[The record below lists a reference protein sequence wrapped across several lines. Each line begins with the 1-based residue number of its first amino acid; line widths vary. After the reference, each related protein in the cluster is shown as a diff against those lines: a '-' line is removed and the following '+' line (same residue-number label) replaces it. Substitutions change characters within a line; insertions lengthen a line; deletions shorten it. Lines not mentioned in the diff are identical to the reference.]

1 MSQIKHHSMIINSI
15 TINNFQSY
23 YKDITIEFGKGL
35 NLIIGNG
42 GKGKSK
48 LFNAFYWVLFGDIY
62 ITSEGWCSTK
72 LLPRSASG
80 SLNRYEFINKKILSE
95 AKVGEVVSCSVLLEL
110 TDDNKNQFQIERSVS
125 AKRKDS
131 DNWDEVA
138 AWAVSE
144 ESVKVTF
151 ETRTGTK
158 TVVDDIAEGKIAEL
172 FPEGIRGYIWFQG
185 ESLDTLIDFRKKE
198 NLKDAVN
205 HISYYPYY
213 EKLSEIISLAKRKI
227 EKAESTHLKEAN
239 RQNQEAKALISRRD
253 YLRSCID
260 NEEANKKRIEGIIDQ
275 IKIALADD
283 EGKISGLAGFTGL
296 VKEYDDCEKA
306 IADINNELTN
316 LDNRQRALLPS
327 LWILRGTNSMIRK
340 CKSIIKSH
348 VEEEYTAPEKK
359 YLDNPSRAK
368 LEEILKNKV
377 CYVCGSPV
385 DEEHH
390 EAVEYITN
398 RLRLQE
404 EYLRE
409 MEEYTSNLEQSKQFN
424 MFVGKI
430 QDYPDSLLVSL
441 GQIDKQYGDLED
453 RIEVLLSKR
462 KKLQGKKRELDDKM
476 EDVKR
481 RYNIDPRREAAQT
494 SVLNSNI
501 RASRTNLE
509 KQQGLLRACVASI
522 AENKSKLEVAEKEY
536 AKVASASNVTSVPE
550 TGWKHISTF
559 LEAICASVQEKARI
573 ELLHKI
579 EERSNEFYEKFTE
592 HDRGYKGMVEIDDD
606 YSIKFDAGLNTSH
619 EDRKKMSIINALLSL
634 NQEAIGTYYPF
645 ISDAPTSSFDP
656 DTTHKYLMGI
666 KDIFGQSI
674 IMTKDVV
681 IDSDN
686 YKELFNEK
694 KVSRIFLLTSNT
706 FGKTEGEP
714 QINEVATH
722 VERLK

>member
-1 MSQIKHHSMIINSI
+1 MTINSI

-23 YKDITIEFGKGL
+23 FDEETIEFGKGL

-42 GKGKSK
+42 GTGKSK

-62 ITSEGWCSTK
+62 ITSEGWCSTAG
-72 LLPRSASG
+72 LPG
-80 SLNRYEFINKKILSE
+80 SSHNSLHRYEFINKKALSE
-95 AKVGEVVSCSVLLEL
+95 AKIGDVVPSSVILEL
-110 TDDNKNQFQIERSVS
+110 IDDKKNLFRIERSVS
-125 AKRKDS
+125 AKRQDS
-131 DNWDEVA
+131 NDWDEVA
-138 AWAVSE
+138 AWSVSN
-144 ESVKVTF
+144 ESIKVTF

-158 TVVDDIAEGKIAEL
+158 TVIDDIAEGKIAEL

-213 EKLSEIISLAKRKI
+213 EKLSEIITLAKRKI
-227 EKAESTHLKEAN
+227 EKAESKHLTEAN
-239 RQNQEAKALISRRD
+239 RQNVEATSLIRTME
-253 YLRSCID
+253 YLRGRIET
-260 NEEANKKRIEGIIDQ
+260 EEANKKKIEGVIEQ
-275 IKIALADD
+275 IQIALAED

-296 VKEYDDCEKA
+296 VKEYEDCEKA
-306 IADINNELTN
+306 IADINNQLTN
-316 LDNRQRALLPS
+316 LDNRQRELLPS
-327 LWILRGTNSMIRK
+327 LWILRGVDPMIEK
-340 CKSIIKSH
+340 CKEIIKSH
-348 VEEEYTAPEKK
+348 VEEEYTAPEMK

-368 LEEILKNKV
+368 LEEILENKV
-377 CYVCGSPV
+377 CYVCGSHV
-385 DEEHH
+385 DQEHH
-390 EAVEYITN
+390 EAVEYIKN
-398 RLRLQE
+398 RLRLQD

-409 MEEYTSNLEQSKQFN
+409 MEEYKSNIEQSKQFN

-441 GQIDKQYGDLED
+441 KQIDKQYGDLED
-453 RIEVLLSKR
+453 KIEALLAKR
-462 KKLQGKKRELDDKM
+462 KRIQEKRRGLDEKM
-476 EDVKR
+476 EEVKR
-481 RYNIDPRREAAQT
+481 RYNVDPRREAAQAP
-494 SVLNSNI
+494 VLNNNI
-501 RASRTNLE
+501 KASRTNLD
-509 KQQGLLRACVASI
+509 KQQSLLRASVASI
-522 AENKSKLEVAEKEY
+522 AKYKSELESAGKDY
-536 AKVASASNVTSVPE
+536 SKVATASQVSSVPE
-550 TGWKHISTF
+550 TEWKNISTF
-559 LEAICASVQEKARI
+559 LEAICSSVQEKARV
-573 ELLHKI
+573 ELLRKI
-579 EERSNEFYEKFTE
+579 EERSNQFYEKFTE
-592 HDRGYKGMVEIDDD
+592 HDRGYKGMVEIDND

-686 YKELFNEK
+686 YKELFNDK
-694 KVSRIFLLTSNT
+694 KISRIFLLTSNT
-706 FGKTEGEP
+706 FGKTDGEP
-714 QINEVATH
+714 QINEVATK

>member
-1 MSQIKHHSMIINSI
+1 MTINSI

-23 YKDITIEFGKGL
+23 YKEETLEFGKGL

-62 ITSEGWCSTK
+62 ITSEGWCSTAG
-72 LLPRSASG
+72 LPG
-80 SLNRYEFINKKILSE
+80 SSRNSLHRYEFINKKALSE
-95 AKVGEVVSCSVLLEL
+95 ARIGDVVPCSVILEL
-110 TDDNKNQFQIERSVS
+110 TDDKKNLFQIERSVS
-125 AKRKDS
+125 AKRQDS
-131 DNWDEVA
+131 NNWDEVS
-138 AWAVSE
+138 AWSVSDE
-144 ESVKVTF
+144 NIKVSF

-158 TVVDDIAEGKIAEL
+158 TVIDDIAEGKIAEL

-213 EKLSEIISLAKRKI
+213 EKLSEIITLAKRKI
-227 EKAESTHLKEAN
+227 EKAESKHLTEAN
-239 RQNQEAKALISRRD
+239 RQNIEATSLIKKMEF
-253 YLRSCID
+253 LRGRIETED
-260 NEEANKKRIEGIIDQ
+260 ANKKKIESVIEQ
-275 IKIALADD
+275 IQIALAED

-296 VKEYDDCEKA
+296 VKEYEECEKT
-306 IADINNELTN
+306 IADINNQLTN
-316 LDNRQRALLPS
+316 YDNRQRELLPS
-327 LWILRGTNSMIRK
+327 LWILRGIDPMIEK
-340 CKSIIKSH
+340 CKEIIKCH
-348 VEEEYTAPEKK
+348 VEEEYTAPEMK

-368 LEEILKNKV
+368 LEEILENKI
-377 CYVCGSPV
+377 CYVCGSRV

-390 EAVEYITN
+390 EAIEYIKN
-398 RLRLQE
+398 RLRLQD
-404 EYLRE
+404 EYFHE
-409 MEEYTSNLEQSKQFN
+409 MEEYRSNIEQSKQFN

-441 GQIDKQYGDLED
+441 GHIDKQYVDLED
-453 RIEVLLSKR
+453 KIESLLAKR
-462 KKLQGKKRELDDKM
+462 KRIQEKKRGLDEKM
-476 EDVKR
+476 EEVKR
-481 RYNIDPRREAAQT
+481 RYNVDPRREAAQAP
-494 SVLNSNI
+494 VLNSNI
-501 RASRTNLE
+501 KASRTNLD
-509 KQQGLLRACVASI
+509 KQQSLLRACVASI
-522 AENKSKLEVAEKEY
+522 AKYKSELDSAEKDY
-536 AKVASASNVTSVPE
+536 SKVATASKVSRVPE
-550 TGWKHISTF
+550 TEWKNISIF
-559 LEAICASVQEKARI
+559 LEAICSSVQEKARV
-573 ELLHKI
+573 ELLRKI
-579 EERSNEFYEKFTE
+579 EERSNQFYEKFTE

-681 IDSDN
+681 IESDN
-686 YKELFNEK
+686 YTELFNDK
-694 KVSRIFLLTSNT
+694 KISRIYLLTSNT
-706 FGKTEGEP
+706 FGKTDGEP
-714 QINEVATH
+714 QINEVATKI
-722 VERLK
+722 ERLK

>member
-1 MSQIKHHSMIINSI
+1 MIINSI

-23 YKDITIEFGKGL
+23 YEDKTIEFGKGL

-72 LLPRSASG
+72 LLPKSASG
-80 SLNRYEFINKKILSE
+80 SLNRHEFINKKALSE
-95 AKVGEVVSCSVLLEL
+95 AKVGDVVPCSVILEL
-110 TDDNKNQFQIERSVS
+110 TDDDNNQFQIERNVS
-125 AKRKDS
+125 AKRKES

-138 AWAVSE
+138 AWSVTDE
-144 ESVKVTF
+144 IVKVTF

-158 TVVDDIAEGKIAEL
+158 TVMDDIAEGKIAEL

-213 EKLSEIISLAKRKI
+213 EKLSEIITLAKRKI
-227 EKAESTHLKEAN
+227 EKDESKHLKEAN

-253 YLRSCID
+253 YLRGRIET
-260 NEEANKKRIEGIIDQ
+260 EEDNKKRIENTIDQ

-296 VKEYDDCEKA
+296 VKEYDDCDKQ
-306 IADINNELTN
+306 IADINNQLTV
-316 LDNRQRALLPS
+316 LDDRQRALLPT
-327 LWILRGTNSMIRK
+327 LWILRGTNDMIRK

-368 LEEILKNKV
+368 LEEILRNKV
-377 CYVCGSPV
+377 CYVCGSHV

-390 EAVEYITN
+390 EAVEYIQN
-398 RLRLQE
+398 RLRLQD

-453 RIEVLLSKR
+453 KIEDLISKR
-462 KKLQGKKRELDDKM
+462 KKLQSKKRELDEKM

-494 SVLNSNI
+494 PVLNNSI
-501 RASRTNLE
+501 RASRANLE
-509 KQQGLLRACVASI
+509 RQEGLLRTCIASI
-522 AENKSKLEVAEKEY
+522 AKNKSELENVEKEY
-536 AKVASASNVTSVPE
+536 AKVASASNVSSVPE
-550 TGWKHISTF
+550 TEWKYISTF
-559 LEAICASVQEKARI
+559 LEAICSSVQEKARI

-694 KVSRIFLLTSNT
+694 KISRIYHLTSDIYGNP
-706 FGKTEGEP
+706 EGEP
-714 QINEVATH
+714 KINEVATH

>member
-1 MSQIKHHSMIINSI
+1 MTINSI

-23 YKDITIEFGKGL
+23 YKEETLEFGKGL

-62 ITSEGWCSTK
+62 ITSEGWCSTAG
-72 LLPRSASG
+72 LPG
-80 SLNRYEFINKKILSE
+80 SSHNSLHRYEFINKKALSE
-95 AKVGEVVSCSVLLEL
+95 ARIGDVVPCSVILEL
-110 TDDNKNQFQIERSVS
+110 TDDKKNLFQIERSVS
-125 AKRKDS
+125 AKRQDS
-131 DNWDEVA
+131 NNWDEVS
-138 AWAVSE
+138 AWSVSDE
-144 ESVKVTF
+144 NIKVTF

-158 TVVDDIAEGKIAEL
+158 TVIDDIAEGKIAEL

-213 EKLSEIISLAKRKI
+213 EKLSEIITLAKRKI
-227 EKAESTHLKEAN
+227 EKAESKHLTEAN
-239 RQNQEAKALISRRD
+239 RQNIEATSLIKKMEF
-253 YLRSCID
+253 LRGRIETED
-260 NEEANKKRIEGIIDQ
+260 ANKKKIESVIEQ
-275 IKIALADD
+275 IQIALAED

-296 VKEYDDCEKA
+296 VKEYEECEKT
-306 IADINNELTN
+306 IADINNQLTN
-316 LDNRQRALLPS
+316 YDNRQRELLPS
-327 LWILRGTNSMIRK
+327 LWILRGIDPMIEK
-340 CKSIIKSH
+340 CKEIIKCH
-348 VEEEYTAPEKK
+348 VEEEYTAPEMK

-368 LEEILKNKV
+368 LEEILENKI
-377 CYVCGSPV
+377 CYVCGSRV

-390 EAVEYITN
+390 EAIEYIKN
-398 RLRLQE
+398 RLRLQD
-404 EYLRE
+404 EYFRE
-409 MEEYTSNLEQSKQFN
+409 MEEYRSNIEQSKQFN

-441 GQIDKQYGDLED
+441 GHIDKQYVDLED
-453 RIEVLLSKR
+453 KIESLLAKR
-462 KKLQGKKRELDDKM
+462 KRIQEKKRGLDEKM
-476 EDVKR
+476 EEVKR
-481 RYNIDPRREAAQT
+481 RYNVDPRREAAQAP
-494 SVLNSNI
+494 VLNSNI
-501 RASRTNLE
+501 KASRTNLD
-509 KQQGLLRACVASI
+509 KQQSLLRACVASI
-522 AENKSKLEVAEKEY
+522 AKYKSELDSAENDYS
-536 AKVASASNVTSVPE
+536 KVATASKVSRVPE
-550 TGWKHISTF
+550 TEWKNISIF
-559 LEAICASVQEKARI
+559 LEAICSSVQEKARV
-573 ELLHKI
+573 ELLRKI
-579 EERSNEFYEKFTE
+579 EERSNQFYEKFTE

-681 IDSDN
+681 IESDN
-686 YKELFNEK
+686 YTELFNDK
-694 KVSRIFLLTSNT
+694 KISRIYLLTSNT
-706 FGKTEGEP
+706 FGKTDGEP
-714 QINEVATH
+714 QINEVATKI
-722 VERLK
+722 ERLK

>member
-1 MSQIKHHSMIINSI
+1 MIINSI

-23 YKDITIEFGKGL
+23 YSEESIEFGKGL

-62 ITSEGWCSTK
+62 ITSEGWCSTAG
-72 LLPRSASG
+72 LPG
-80 SLNRYEFINKKILSE
+80 SSHNSLHRYEFINKKALSE
-95 AKVGEVVSCSVLLEL
+95 VKVGEIVPCSVILEL
-110 TDDNKNQFQIERSVS
+110 TDDKNNQFQIERSVS
-125 AKRKDS
+125 AKRQDS
-131 DNWDEVA
+131 NNWDEVA
-138 AWAVSE
+138 AW
-144 ESVKVTF
+144 SVLDENIKVTY

-158 TVVDDIAEGKIAEL
+158 TIIDELAEGKIAEL

-213 EKLSEIISLAKRKI
+213 EKLSEIITLAKRKI
-227 EKAESTHLKEAN
+227 EKAESKHLTEAN
-239 RQNQEAKALISRRD
+239 RQNVEATSLLRTMD
-253 YLRSCID
+253 FLRSSIEK
-260 NEEANKKRIEGIIDQ
+260 EEANKKKTESIIEQ
-275 IKIALADD
+275 IQIALAED
-283 EGKISGLAGFTGL
+283 EGKISGLAGFTAL
-296 VKEYDDCEKA
+296 VKDYEECEKS
-306 IADINNELTN
+306 ISDINNQLTN
-316 LDNRQRALLPS
+316 FDNRQRELLPT
-327 LWILRGTNSMIRK
+327 LWILRGIDSMVGK
-340 CKSIIKSH
+340 CKEIIKNH

-359 YLDNPSRAK
+359 YLDNPSRSK

-377 CYVCGSPV
+377 CYVCGSRV

-398 RLRLQE
+398 RLKLQE
-404 EYLRE
+404 AYLRE

-424 MFVGKI
+424 MFIGKI

-453 RIEVLLSKR
+453 KIECLLAKR
-462 KKLQGKKRELDDKM
+462 KRMQERKRVIDEKM

-481 RYNIDPRREAAQT
+481 RYNVDPRREAAQAP
-494 SVLNSNI
+494 VLNNNI
-501 RASRTNLE
+501 RASRSNLD
-509 KQQGLLRACVASI
+509 KQQVRLRAYVESI
-522 AENKSKLEVAEKEY
+522 AKYRSELERAEKEY
-536 AKVASASNVTSVPE
+536 SKVATSSQVSRVPE
-550 TGWKHISTF
+550 TEWKNISTF
-559 LEAICASVQEKARI
+559 LKDICSSVQEKARE
-573 ELLHKI
+573 ELLRKI
-579 EERSNEFYEKFTE
+579 EDRSNLFYEKFTE
-592 HDRGYKGMVEIDDD
+592 HDRGYKGRVEIDDD

-666 KDIFGQSI
+666 KDIFAQSI

-681 IDSDN
+681 IDSEN
-686 YKELFNEK
+686 YKELFNDK
-694 KVSRIFLLTSNT
+694 NISRIFLLTSNT
-706 FGKTEGEP
+706 FGKMDGEP
-714 QINEVATH
+714 QINEVATK

>member
-1 MSQIKHHSMIINSI
+1 MTINSI

-23 YKDITIEFGKGL
+23 YKEETLEFGKGL

-62 ITSEGWCSTK
+62 ITSEGWCSTAG
-72 LLPRSASG
+72 LPG
-80 SLNRYEFINKKILSE
+80 SSHNSLHRYEFINKKALSE
-95 AKVGEVVSCSVLLEL
+95 ARIGDVVPCSVILEL
-110 TDDNKNQFQIERSVS
+110 TDDKKNLFQIERSVS
-125 AKRKDS
+125 AKRQDS
-131 DNWDEVA
+131 NNWDEVS
-138 AWAVSE
+138 AWSVSDE
-144 ESVKVTF
+144 NIKVTI

-158 TVVDDIAEGKIAEL
+158 TVIDDIAEGKIAEL

-213 EKLSEIISLAKRKI
+213 EKLSEIITLAKRKI
-227 EKAESTHLKEAN
+227 EKAESKHLTEAN
-239 RQNQEAKALISRRD
+239 RQNIEATSLIKKMEF
-253 YLRSCID
+253 LRGRIETED
-260 NEEANKKRIEGIIDQ
+260 ANKKKIESVIEQ
-275 IKIALADD
+275 IQIALAED

-296 VKEYDDCEKA
+296 VKEYEECEKT
-306 IADINNELTN
+306 IADINNQLTN
-316 LDNRQRALLPS
+316 YDNRQRELLPS
-327 LWILRGTNSMIRK
+327 LWILRGIDPMIEK
-340 CKSIIKSH
+340 CKEIIKCH
-348 VEEEYTAPEKK
+348 VEEEYTAPEMK

-368 LEEILKNKV
+368 LEEILENKI
-377 CYVCGSPV
+377 CYVCGSRV

-390 EAVEYITN
+390 EAIEYIKN
-398 RLRLQE
+398 RLRLQD
-404 EYLRE
+404 EYFRE
-409 MEEYTSNLEQSKQFN
+409 MEEYRSNIEQSKQFN

-441 GQIDKQYGDLED
+441 GHIDKQYVDLED
-453 RIEVLLSKR
+453 KIESLLAKR
-462 KKLQGKKRELDDKM
+462 KRIQEKKRGLDEKM
-476 EDVKR
+476 EEVKR
-481 RYNIDPRREAAQT
+481 RYNVDPRREAAQAP
-494 SVLNSNI
+494 VLNSNI
-501 RASRTNLE
+501 KASRTNLD
-509 KQQGLLRACVASI
+509 KQQSLLRACVASI
-522 AENKSKLEVAEKEY
+522 AKYKSELDSAEKDY
-536 AKVASASNVTSVPE
+536 SKVATASKVSRVPE
-550 TGWKHISTF
+550 TEWKNISIF
-559 LEAICASVQEKARI
+559 LEAICSSVQEKARV
-573 ELLHKI
+573 ELLRKI
-579 EERSNEFYEKFTE
+579 EDRSNQFYEKFTE

-681 IDSDN
+681 IESDN
-686 YKELFNEK
+686 YTELFNDK
-694 KVSRIFLLTSNT
+694 KISRIYLLTSNT
-706 FGKTEGEP
+706 FGKTDGEP
-714 QINEVATH
+714 QINEVATKI
-722 VERLK
+722 ERLK

>member
-1 MSQIKHHSMIINSI
+1 MTINSI

-23 YKDITIEFGKGL
+23 FDEETIEFGKGL

-62 ITSEGWCSTK
+62 ITSEGWCSTAG
-72 LLPRSASG
+72 LPG
-80 SLNRYEFINKKILSE
+80 SSHNSLHRYEFINKKALSE
-95 AKVGEVVSCSVLLEL
+95 AKIGDVVPCGVILEL
-110 TDDNKNQFQIERSVS
+110 TDDKKNLFRIERSVS
-125 AKRKDS
+125 AKRQDS
-131 DNWDEVA
+131 NDWDEVA
-138 AWAVSE
+138 AWSVSDE
-144 ESVKVTF
+144 NIKVTF

-158 TVVDDIAEGKIAEL
+158 TVIDDIAEGKIAEL

-185 ESLDTLIDFRKKE
+185 ESLDTLINFRKKE

-213 EKLSEIISLAKRKI
+213 EKLSEIITLAKRKI
-227 EKAESTHLKEAN
+227 EKAESKHLTEAN
-239 RQNQEAKALISRRD
+239 RQNVEATSLIRTME
-253 YLRSCID
+253 YLRGRIET
-260 NEEANKKRIEGIIDQ
+260 EEATKKKIESVIEQ
-275 IKIALADD
+275 IQIALAED

-296 VKEYDDCEKA
+296 VKEYEECEKA
-306 IADINNELTN
+306 IADINNQLTN
-316 LDNRQRALLPS
+316 LDNRQRELLPS
-327 LWILRGTNSMIRK
+327 LWILRGVDPMIEK
-340 CKSIIKSH
+340 CKEIIKSH
-348 VEEEYTAPEKK
+348 VEEEYTAPEMK

-368 LEEILKNKV
+368 LEEILENKV
-377 CYVCGSPV
+377 CYVCGSRV
-385 DEEHH
+385 DSEHH
-390 EAVEYITN
+390 EAVEYIKN
-398 RLRLQE
+398 RLRLQD

-409 MEEYTSNLEQSKQFN
+409 MEEYKSNIEQSKQFN

-441 GQIDKQYGDLED
+441 KQIDKQYGDLED
-453 RIEVLLSKR
+453 KIEALLAKR
-462 KKLQGKKRELDDKM
+462 KRIQEKRRGLDEKM
-476 EDVKR
+476 EEVKR
-481 RYNIDPRREAAQT
+481 RYNVDPRREAAQAP
-494 SVLNSNI
+494 VLNNNI
-501 RASRTNLE
+501 KASRTNLD
-509 KQQGLLRACVASI
+509 KQQSLLRASVASI
-522 AENKSKLEVAEKEY
+522 AKYKSELESAGKDY
-536 AKVASASNVTSVPE
+536 SKVATASQVSRVPE
-550 TGWKHISTF
+550 TEWKNISTF
-559 LEAICASVQEKARI
+559 LEAICSSVQEKARV
-573 ELLHKI
+573 ELLRKI
-579 EERSNEFYEKFTE
+579 EERSNQFYEKFTE

-686 YKELFNEK
+686 YKELFNDK
-694 KVSRIFLLTSNT
+694 KISRIFLLTSNT
-706 FGKTEGEP
+706 FGKTDGEP
-714 QINEVATH
+714 QINEVATK

>member
-1 MSQIKHHSMIINSI
+1 MIINSI

-72 LLPRSASG
+72 QLPRSASG
-80 SLNRYEFINKKILSE
+80 TLNRYEFINKKTLSE
-95 AKVGEVVSCSVLLEL
+95 AEVGDIVSCSVLLEL
-110 TDDNKNQFQIERSVS
+110 TDDNTNLFQIERSVS

-131 DNWDEVA
+131 ANWDEVI
-138 AWAVSE
+138 AWSVSD
-144 ESVKVTF
+144 ESIKVTY

-158 TVVDDIAEGKIAEL
+158 VAIDDNAEGKIAEL
-172 FPEGIRGYIWFQG
+172 FPKGIRGYIWFQG

-213 EKLSEIISLAKRKI
+213 EKLSEIISLAKNKI
-227 EKAESTHLKEAN
+227 EKAESKHLKEAN
-239 RQNQEAKALISRRD
+239 RQNLEAKALISKME
-253 YLRSCID
+253 YLRGRIE
-260 NEEANKKRIEGIIDQ
+260 NEEKSKKKIEGIIEQ
-275 IKIALADD
+275 IQIALAED
-283 EGKISGLAGFTGL
+283 EGKIQGLAGYTGL
-296 VKEYDDCEKA
+296 VKDYDDCEKA
-306 IADINNELTN
+306 ISDMNNQLTN
-316 LDNRQRALLPS
+316 LDNRQRNLLPS
-327 LWILRGTNSMIRK
+327 LWILRGTDEMIIK
-340 CKSIIKSH
+340 CNNIIKSH

-368 LEEILKNKV
+368 LEEILRNKV

-409 MEEYTSNLEQSKQFN
+409 MEEYTSNLEQSKHFN

-441 GQIDKQYGDLED
+441 KQIDKQYGDLED
-453 RIEVLLSKR
+453 QIEELINRRNKLKEEKR
-462 KKLQGKKRELDDKM
+462 RLDEKI

-481 RYNIDPRREAAQT
+481 RHNIDPRREAA
-494 SVLNSNI
+494 SAPVLNNSI
-501 RASRTNLE
+501 RISRTNLE
-509 KQQGLLRACVASI
+509 KQQALLRASEASI
-522 AENKSKLEVAEKEY
+522 VKSKSELEKAEEEY
-536 AKVASASNVTSVPE
+536 SKVALASNVTSVPE
-550 TGWKHISTF
+550 TEWKYISTF

>member
-1 MSQIKHHSMIINSI
+1 MTINSI

-23 YKDITIEFGKGL
+23 YKEETLEFGKGL

-62 ITSEGWCSTK
+62 ITSEGWCSTAG
-72 LLPRSASG
+72 LPG
-80 SLNRYEFINKKILSE
+80 SSRNSLHRYEFINKKALSE
-95 AKVGEVVSCSVLLEL
+95 ARIGDVVPCSVILEL
-110 TDDNKNQFQIERSVS
+110 TDDKKNLFQIERSVS
-125 AKRKDS
+125 AKRQDS
-131 DNWDEVA
+131 NNWDEVS
-138 AWAVSE
+138 AWSVSDE
-144 ESVKVTF
+144 NIKVTF

-158 TVVDDIAEGKIAEL
+158 TVIDDIAEGKIAEL

-213 EKLSEIISLAKRKI
+213 EKLSEIITLAKRKI
-227 EKAESTHLKEAN
+227 EKAESKHLTEAN
-239 RQNQEAKALISRRD
+239 RQNIEATSLIKKMEF
-253 YLRSCID
+253 LRGRIETED
-260 NEEANKKRIEGIIDQ
+260 ANKKKIESVIEQ
-275 IKIALADD
+275 IQIALAED

-296 VKEYDDCEKA
+296 VKEYEECEKT
-306 IADINNELTN
+306 IADINNQLTN
-316 LDNRQRALLPS
+316 YDNRQRELLPS
-327 LWILRGTNSMIRK
+327 LWILRGIDPMIEK
-340 CKSIIKSH
+340 CKEIIKCH
-348 VEEEYTAPEKK
+348 VEEEYTAPEMK

-368 LEEILKNKV
+368 LEEILENKI
-377 CYVCGSPV
+377 CYVCGSRV

-390 EAVEYITN
+390 EAIEYIKN
-398 RLRLQE
+398 RLRLQD
-404 EYLRE
+404 EYFRE
-409 MEEYTSNLEQSKQFN
+409 MEEYRSNIEQSKQFN

-441 GQIDKQYGDLED
+441 GHIDKQYVDLED
-453 RIEVLLSKR
+453 KIESLLAKR
-462 KKLQGKKRELDDKM
+462 KRIQEKKRGLDEKM
-476 EDVKR
+476 EEVKR
-481 RYNIDPRREAAQT
+481 RYNVDPRREAAQAP
-494 SVLNSNI
+494 VLNSNI
-501 RASRTNLE
+501 KASRTNLD
-509 KQQGLLRACVASI
+509 KQQSLLRACVASI
-522 AENKSKLEVAEKEY
+522 AKYKSELDSAEKDY
-536 AKVASASNVTSVPE
+536 SKVATASKVSRVPE
-550 TGWKHISTF
+550 TEWKNISIF
-559 LEAICASVQEKARI
+559 LEAICSSVQEKARV
-573 ELLHKI
+573 ELLRKI
-579 EERSNEFYEKFTE
+579 EERSNQFYEKFTE

-681 IDSDN
+681 IESDN
-686 YKELFNEK
+686 YTELFNDK
-694 KVSRIFLLTSNT
+694 KISRIYLLTSNT
-706 FGKTEGEP
+706 FGKTDGEP
-714 QINEVATH
+714 QINEVATKI
-722 VERLK
+722 ERLK

>member
-1 MSQIKHHSMIINSI
+1 MTINSI

-23 YKDITIEFGKGL
+23 YDVTSIEFGKGL
-35 NLIIGNG
+35 NLIVGNG

-72 LLPRSASG
+72 ELPRSAHG
-80 SLNRYEFINKKILSE
+80 SLHRYEFINKKALSE
-95 AKVGEVVSCSVLLEL
+95 AKVGEVVPCSVILEL
-110 TDDNKNQFQIERSVS
+110 TDDKKNQFQIERSVT
-125 AKRKDS
+125 AKRQDS
-131 DNWDEVA
+131 DNWDEVP
-138 AWAVSE
+138 AWSVSE

-158 TVVDDIAEGKIAEL
+158 TAIDDIAEGKIAEL

-227 EKAESTHLKEAN
+227 EKAESKHLTEAN
-239 RQNQEAKALISRRD
+239 RQNVEATSLIRTMD
-253 YLRSCID
+253 YLRGMIES
-260 NEEANKKRIEGIIDQ
+260 EEVNRKKIEGIIDT
-275 IKIALADD
+275 IKIALAED
-283 EGKISGLAGFTGL
+283 EGKMSGLAGYTGL
-296 VKEYDDCEKA
+296 VKDYEECEKK
-306 IADINNELTN
+306 IADINNQLTN
-316 LDNRQRALLPS
+316 LDKKQRELLPS
-327 LWILRGTNSMIRK
+327 LWILRGTDPMIEK
-340 CKSIIKSH
+340 CKNIIKSH

-368 LEEILKNKV
+368 LEEILRNKV
-377 CYVCGSPV
+377 CYVCGSHV

-390 EAVEYITN
+390 EAVEYIQT

-453 RIEVLLSKR
+453 RIEALLSKR
-462 KKLQGKKRELDDKM
+462 KRIQEKKRGLDEKM
-476 EDVKR
+476 EEVKR
-481 RYNIDPRREAAQT
+481 RYNVDPRREAEQAP
-494 SVLNSNI
+494 VLNSNI
-501 RASRTNLE
+501 RASRSNLE
-509 KQQGLLRACVASI
+509 KQQNLLRSSESSI
-522 AENKSKLEVAEKEY
+522 AKYKAELENAQRDYS
-536 AKVASASNVTSVPE
+536 KVATASEVSRVPE
-550 TGWKHISTF
+550 TEWKNISTF
-559 LEAICASVQEKARI
+559 LEAICSSVQEKARV

-579 EERSNEFYEKFTE
+579 EERSNKFYEKFTE

-686 YKELFNEK
+686 YKELYNDK
-694 KVSRIFLLTSNT
+694 NISRIFLLTSNI

-714 QINEVATH
+714 QINEVATK

>member
-1 MSQIKHHSMIINSI
+1 MLINSI

-23 YKDITIEFGKGL
+23 YNKTTIEFGKGL
-35 NLIIGNG
+35 NLIVGNG

-62 ITSEGWCSTK
+62 VTSEGWCSTK
-72 LLPRSASG
+72 GLPKSAHG
-80 SLNRYEFINKKILSE
+80 SLHRYEFINKKALSE
-95 AKVGEVVSCSVLLEL
+95 AKFGDNVSCSVVLEL
-110 TDDNKNQFQIERSVS
+110 TDDNKNQFQIERNVS
-125 AKRKDS
+125 AKRQDS
-131 DNWDEVA
+131 DNWDEVS
-138 AWAVSE
+138 AWIVSE
-144 ESVKVTF
+144 ESVKVLF

-158 TVVDDIAEGKIAEL
+158 TAIDDIAEGKIAEL

-227 EKAESTHLKEAN
+227 ERAESQHLKEAN
-239 RQNQEAKALISRRD
+239 RMNVEATNLIKKME
-253 YLRSCID
+253 YLRGQIES
-260 NEEANKKRIEGIIDQ
+260 EETKKKKTEGIIEQ
-275 IKIALADD
+275 IQIALAED
-283 EGKISGLAGFTGL
+283 EGKISGLAGFSGL
-296 VKEYDDCEKA
+296 VQEYEECEKS
-306 IADINNELTN
+306 IADINNQLTN
-316 LDNRQRALLPS
+316 YDNRQRDLLPS
-327 LWILRGTNSMIRK
+327 LWILRGIDPMIEK
-340 CKSIIKSH
+340 CKSIINAH

-377 CYVCGSPV
+377 CYVCGSHV
-385 DEEHH
+385 DDEHK
-390 EAVEYITN
+390 EAVAYITN
-398 RLRLQE
+398 RLRLQD

-409 MEEYTSNLEQSKQFN
+409 MEEYKINLEQSKQFN

-430 QDYPDSLLVSL
+430 QDYPDTLLVSL

-453 RIEVLLSKR
+453 RIEALLSKR
-462 KKLQGKKRELDDKM
+462 KRIQEKKHTLDERM

-481 RYNIDPRREAAQT
+481 RYNVDPRREAAQAPT
-494 SVLNSNI
+494 LNSNI

-509 KQQGLLRACVASI
+509 KQQNLLRASDATI
-522 AENKSKLEVAEKEY
+522 AKYKSELENAEKEY
-536 AKVASASNVTSVPE
+536 SKVASASEVSRVPE
-550 TGWKHISTF
+550 TEWKNISTF
-559 LEAICASVQEKARI
+559 LEAICSSVQEKARL
-573 ELLHKI
+573 ELLQKI
-579 EERSNEFYEKFTE
+579 EERSNQFYERFTE
-592 HDRGYKGMVEIDDD
+592 HDRGYKGKVEIDDD

-666 KDIFGQSI
+666 KDIFSQSI

-681 IDSDN
+681 IGSASYN
-686 YKELFNEK
+686 ELYNDM

-706 FGKTEGEP
+706 FGKIDGEP
-714 QINEVATH
+714 QINEVSTK
-722 VERLK
+722 VERIK

>member
-1 MSQIKHHSMIINSI
+1 MVINDI
-15 TINNFQSY
+15 TISNFQSY

-62 ITSEGWCSTK
+62 ITSEGWCPTK
-72 LLPRSASG
+72 QLPRSASG
-80 SLNRYEFINKKILSE
+80 SLNRHEFINKKALSE
-95 AKVGEVVSCSVLLEL
+95 AKVGDTVPCSVILEL
-110 TDDNKNQFQIERSVS
+110 TDDDKNQFQIERSVS
-125 AKRKDS
+125 AKRKEFAD
-131 DNWDEVA
+131 WDDVG
-138 AWAVSE
+138 AWFVSE
-144 ESVKVTF
+144 EIVKVTF

-158 TVVDDIAEGKIAEL
+158 TVMDDIAEGKIAEL

-213 EKLSEIISLAKRKI
+213 EKLSEIITLAKRKI
-227 EKAESTHLKEAN
+227 EKDESKHLKEAN
-239 RQNQEAKALISRRD
+239 RQNQEAKGLISRRD
-253 YLRSCID
+253 YLRGRI
-260 NEEANKKRIEGIIDQ
+260 EAEVDNKKRIESVIDQ
-275 IKIALADD
+275 IKIALAED

-296 VKEYDDCEKA
+296 VKDYDDCEKD
-306 IADINNELTN
+306 IANINNELTN
-316 LDNRQRALLPS
+316 LDNRQRDLLPS
-327 LWILRGTNSMIRK
+327 LWILRGTNDMIRK

-359 YLDNPSRAK
+359 YLDNPSRSK
-368 LEEILKNKV
+368 LEEILKYGV
-377 CYVCGSPV
+377 CYVCGSHV

-390 EAVEYITN
+390 EAVEYIQN
-398 RLRLQE
+398 RLRLQD

-424 MFVGKI
+424 MFIGKI

-453 RIEVLLSKR
+453 RIEDLISKR
-462 KKLQGKKRELDDKM
+462 KKLQGQKHDLDEKM

-494 SVLNSNI
+494 PVLNNNI
-501 RASRTNLE
+501 RASRANLE
-509 KQQGLLRACVASI
+509 KQQRLLDASKESI
-522 AENKSKLEVAEKEY
+522 AKSKSELENVEKEY

-550 TGWKHISTF
+550 TEWKYISTF
-559 LEAICASVQEKARI
+559 LEAICESVQEKARV

-592 HDRGYKGMVEIDDD
+592 HDRGYKGRVEIGDD
-606 YSIKFDAGLNTSH
+606 YSIMFDAGLNTSH

-686 YKELFNEK
+686 YKELYNEK
-694 KVSRIFLLTSNT
+694 KISRIYLLTSDIFSN
-706 FGKTEGEP
+706 TEGEP

>member
-1 MSQIKHHSMIINSI
+1 MTINSI

-23 YKDITIEFGKGL
+23 YKEETLEFGKGL

-62 ITSEGWCSTK
+62 ITSEGWCSTAG
-72 LLPRSASG
+72 LPG
-80 SLNRYEFINKKILSE
+80 SSHNSLHRYEFINKKALSE
-95 AKVGEVVSCSVLLEL
+95 ARIGDVVPCSVILEL
-110 TDDNKNQFQIERSVS
+110 TDDKKNLFQIERSVS
-125 AKRKDS
+125 AKRQDS
-131 DNWDEVA
+131 NNWDEVS
-138 AWAVSE
+138 AWSVSDE
-144 ESVKVTF
+144 NIKVTF

-158 TVVDDIAEGKIAEL
+158 TVIDDIAEGKIAEL

-213 EKLSEIISLAKRKI
+213 EKLSEIITLAKRKI
-227 EKAESTHLKEAN
+227 EKAESKHLTEAN
-239 RQNQEAKALISRRD
+239 RQNIEATSLIKKMEF
-253 YLRSCID
+253 LRGRIETED
-260 NEEANKKRIEGIIDQ
+260 ANKKKIESVIEQ
-275 IKIALADD
+275 IQIALAED

-296 VKEYDDCEKA
+296 VKEYEECEKT
-306 IADINNELTN
+306 IADINNQLTN
-316 LDNRQRALLPS
+316 YDNRQRELLPS
-327 LWILRGTNSMIRK
+327 LWILRGIDPMIEK
-340 CKSIIKSH
+340 CKEIIKCH
-348 VEEEYTAPEKK
+348 VEEEYTAPEMK

-368 LEEILKNKV
+368 LEEILENKI
-377 CYVCGSPV
+377 CYVCGSRV

-390 EAVEYITN
+390 EAIEYIKN
-398 RLRLQE
+398 RLRLQD
-404 EYLRE
+404 EYFRE
-409 MEEYTSNLEQSKQFN
+409 MEEYRSNIEQSKQFN

-441 GQIDKQYGDLED
+441 GHIDKQYVDLED
-453 RIEVLLSKR
+453 KIESLLAKR
-462 KKLQGKKRELDDKM
+462 KRIQEKKRGLDEKM
-476 EDVKR
+476 EEVKR
-481 RYNIDPRREAAQT
+481 RYNVDPRREAAQAP
-494 SVLNSNI
+494 VLNSNI
-501 RASRTNLE
+501 KASRTNLD
-509 KQQGLLRACVASI
+509 KQQSLLRACVASI
-522 AENKSKLEVAEKEY
+522 AKYKSELDSAEKDY
-536 AKVASASNVTSVPE
+536 SKVATASKVSRVPE
-550 TGWKHISTF
+550 TEWKNISIF
-559 LEAICASVQEKARI
+559 LEAICSSVQEKARV
-573 ELLHKI
+573 ELLRKI
-579 EERSNEFYEKFTE
+579 EERSNQFYEKFTE

-681 IDSDN
+681 IESDN
-686 YKELFNEK
+686 YTELFNDK
-694 KVSRIFLLTSNT
+694 KISRIYLLTSNT
-706 FGKTEGEP
+706 FGKTDGEP
-714 QINEVATH
+714 QINEVATKI
-722 VERLK
+722 ERLK

>member
-1 MSQIKHHSMIINSI
+1 MTINSI

-23 YKDITIEFGKGL
+23 YDVTPIEFGKGL
-35 NLIIGNG
+35 NLIVGNG

-72 LLPRSASG
+72 ELPKSAHG
-80 SLNRYEFINKKILSE
+80 SLHRYEFINKKALSE
-95 AKVGEVVSCSVLLEL
+95 AKVGDVVPCSVILEL
-110 TDDNKNQFQIERSVS
+110 TDDKENQFQIERSVS
-125 AKRKDS
+125 AKRQES

-138 AWAVSE
+138 AWSVSE

-158 TVVDDIAEGKIAEL
+158 TAIDDIAEGKISEL

-185 ESLDTLIDFRKKE
+185 ESLDTLINIRKKE

-227 EKAESTHLKEAN
+227 EKAESKHLTEAN
-239 RQNQEAKALISRRD
+239 RQNVEATSLIRSMD
-253 YLRSCID
+253 HLRNKIES
-260 NEEANKKRIEGIIDQ
+260 EEANKKKIESVIETIQ
-275 IKIALADD
+275 IALAED

-296 VKEYDDCEKA
+296 VKEYEECEKN
-306 IADINNELTN
+306 IVDINNQLTN
-316 LDNRQRALLPS
+316 LDNKQRALLPA
-327 LWILRGTNSMIRK
+327 LWILRGTDPMIEK
-340 CKSIIKSH
+340 CKNIIKSH

-368 LEEILKNKV
+368 LEEILENKV
-377 CYVCGSPV
+377 CYVCGSRV
-385 DEEHH
+385 DDEHH
-390 EAVEYITN
+390 EAVEYIKN
-398 RLRLQE
+398 RLRLQD

-409 MEEYTSNLEQSKQFN
+409 MEEYTSNLELSKQFN

-441 GQIDKQYGDLED
+441 SQIDKQYGDLED
-453 RIEVLLSKR
+453 RIEVLISKR
-462 KKLQGKKRELDDKM
+462 KRIQEKKRGLDEKM
-476 EDVKR
+476 EEVKR
-481 RYNIDPRREAAQT
+481 RYNVDPRSEAAQAP
-494 SVLNSNI
+494 VLNNNI
-501 RASRTNLE
+501 KASRTNLE
-509 KQQGLLRACVASI
+509 KQQNLLRASVATI
-522 AENKSKLEVAEKEY
+522 AKYNSELDSARKEY
-536 AKVASASNVTSVPE
+536 SKVATASKVSRVPE
-550 TGWKHISTF
+550 TEWKNISTF
-559 LEAICASVQEKARI
+559 LEAICSSVQEKARV

-579 EERSNEFYEKFTE
+579 EERSNKFYEKFTE

-681 IDSDN
+681 IDSEN
-686 YKELFNEK
+686 YKELYNDK
-694 KVSRIFLLTSNT
+694 KISRIFLLTSNT

-714 QINEVATH
+714 QINEVATK

>member
-1 MSQIKHHSMIINSI
+1 MTINSI

-23 YKDITIEFGKGL
+23 FDEETIEFGKGL

-62 ITSEGWCSTK
+62 ITSEGWCSTAG
-72 LLPRSASG
+72 LPG
-80 SLNRYEFINKKILSE
+80 SSHNSLHRYEFINKKALSE
-95 AKVGEVVSCSVLLEL
+95 AKIGDVVPCGVILEL
-110 TDDNKNQFQIERSVS
+110 TDDKKNLFRIERSVS
-125 AKRKDS
+125 AKRQDS
-131 DNWDEVA
+131 NDWDEVA
-138 AWAVSE
+138 AWSVSDE
-144 ESVKVTF
+144 NIKVTF

-158 TVVDDIAEGKIAEL
+158 TVIDDIAEGKIAEL

-185 ESLDTLIDFRKKE
+185 ESLDTLINFRKKE

-213 EKLSEIISLAKRKI
+213 EKLSEIITLAKRKI
-227 EKAESTHLKEAN
+227 EKAESKHLTEAN
-239 RQNQEAKALISRRD
+239 RQNVEATSLIRTME
-253 YLRSCID
+253 YLRGRIET
-260 NEEANKKRIEGIIDQ
+260 EEATKKKIESVIEQ
-275 IKIALADD
+275 IQIALAED

-296 VKEYDDCEKA
+296 VKEYEECEKA
-306 IADINNELTN
+306 IADINNQLTN
-316 LDNRQRALLPS
+316 LDNRQRELLPS
-327 LWILRGTNSMIRK
+327 LWILRGVDPMIEK
-340 CKSIIKSH
+340 CKEIIKSH
-348 VEEEYTAPEKK
+348 VEEEYTAPEMK

-368 LEEILKNKV
+368 LEEILENKV
-377 CYVCGSPV
+377 CYVCGSRV
-385 DEEHH
+385 DSEHH
-390 EAVEYITN
+390 EAVEYIKN
-398 RLRLQE
+398 RLRLQD

-409 MEEYTSNLEQSKQFN
+409 MEEYKSNIEQSKQFN
-424 MFVGKI
+424 LFVGKI

-441 GQIDKQYGDLED
+441 KQIDKQYGDLED
-453 RIEVLLSKR
+453 KIEALLAKR
-462 KKLQGKKRELDDKM
+462 KRIQEKKRGLDEKM
-476 EDVKR
+476 EEVKR
-481 RYNIDPRREAAQT
+481 RYNVDPRREAAQAPT
-494 SVLNSNI
+494 LNNNI
-501 RASRTNLE
+501 RASRSNLE
-509 KQQGLLRACVASI
+509 KQQGLLRANISSI
-522 AENKSKLEVAEKEY
+522 VKYNAELENAKKDY
-536 AKVASASNVTSVPE
+536 AKVATASQVSRVPE
-550 TGWKHISTF
+550 TEWKNISTF
-559 LEAICASVQEKARI
+559 LEAICSSVQEKARV
-573 ELLHKI
+573 ELLRKI
-579 EERSNEFYEKFTE
+579 EERSNQFYEKFTE

-686 YKELFNEK
+686 YKELFNDK
-694 KVSRIFLLTSNT
+694 KISRIFLLTSNT
-706 FGKTEGEP
+706 FGKTDGEP
-714 QINEVATH
+714 QINEVATK

>member
-1 MSQIKHHSMIINSI
+1 MTINSI

-23 YKDITIEFGKGL
+23 YDVTPIEFGKGL
-35 NLIIGNG
+35 NLIVGNG

-72 LLPRSASG
+72 ELPRSAHG
-80 SLNRYEFINKKILSE
+80 SLHRYEFINKKALSE
-95 AKVGEVVSCSVLLEL
+95 AKVGEVVPCSVILEL
-110 TDDNKNQFQIERSVS
+110 TDDKKNQFQIERSVT
-125 AKRKDS
+125 AKRQDS
-131 DNWDEVA
+131 DNWDEVP
-138 AWAVSE
+138 AWSVSE

-158 TVVDDIAEGKIAEL
+158 TAIDDIAEGKIAEL

-227 EKAESTHLKEAN
+227 EKAESKHLTEAN
-239 RQNQEAKALISRRD
+239 RQNVEASSLIRTMD
-253 YLRSCID
+253 YLRGKIEREEVNRKKID
-260 NEEANKKRIEGIIDQ
+260 GIIDT
-275 IKIALADD
+275 IKIALAED
-283 EGKISGLAGFTGL
+283 EGKMSGLAGYTGL
-296 VKEYDDCEKA
+296 VKDYEECEKK
-306 IADINNELTN
+306 IADINNQLTN
-316 LDNRQRALLPS
+316 LDNKQRELLPS
-327 LWILRGTNSMIRK
+327 LWILRGTDPMIEK
-340 CKSIIKSH
+340 CKNIIKSH

-368 LEEILKNKV
+368 LEEILRNKV
-377 CYVCGSPV
+377 CYVCGSHV

-390 EAVEYITN
+390 EAVEYIQT

-453 RIEVLLSKR
+453 RIEALLSKR
-462 KKLQGKKRELDDKM
+462 KRIQEKKRGLDEKM
-476 EDVKR
+476 EEVKR
-481 RYNIDPRREAAQT
+481 RYNVDPRREAEQAP
-494 SVLNSNI
+494 VLNSNI
-501 RASRTNLE
+501 RASRSNLE
-509 KQQGLLRACVASI
+509 KQQNLLRSSESSI
-522 AENKSKLEVAEKEY
+522 AKYKTELENAQRDYS
-536 AKVASASNVTSVPE
+536 KVATASEVSRVPE
-550 TGWKHISTF
+550 TEWKNISTF
-559 LEAICASVQEKARI
+559 LEAICSSVQEKARV

-579 EERSNEFYEKFTE
+579 EERSNKFYEKFTE

-666 KDIFGQSI
+666 KGIFGQSI

-686 YKELFNEK
+686 YKELYNDK
-694 KVSRIFLLTSNT
+694 NISRIFLLTSNT

-714 QINEVATH
+714 QINEVATK

>member
-1 MSQIKHHSMIINSI
+1 MTINSI

-23 YKDITIEFGKGL
+23 YDVTPIEFGKGL
-35 NLIIGNG
+35 NLVVGNG

-72 LLPRSASG
+72 ELPRSAHG
-80 SLNRYEFINKKILSE
+80 SLHRYEFINKKALSE
-95 AKVGEVVSCSVLLEL
+95 AKVGEVVPCSVILEL
-110 TDDNKNQFQIERSVS
+110 TDDKKNQFQIERSVT
-125 AKRKDS
+125 AKRQDS
-131 DNWDEVA
+131 DNWDEVP
-138 AWAVSE
+138 AWSVSE

-158 TVVDDIAEGKIAEL
+158 TAIDDIAEGKIAEL

-227 EKAESTHLKEAN
+227 EKAESKHLTEAN
-239 RQNQEAKALISRRD
+239 RQNVEATSLIRTMD
-253 YLRSCID
+253 YLRGKIES
-260 NEEANKKRIEGIIDQ
+260 EEVNRKKIEGIIDT
-275 IKIALADD
+275 IKIALAED
-283 EGKISGLAGFTGL
+283 EGKMSGLAGYTGL
-296 VKEYDDCEKA
+296 VKDYEECEKK
-306 IADINNELTN
+306 IADINNQLTN
-316 LDNRQRALLPS
+316 LDNKQRELLPS
-327 LWILRGTNSMIRK
+327 LWILRGTDPMIEK
-340 CKSIIKSH
+340 CKNIIKSH

-368 LEEILKNKV
+368 LEEILRNKV
-377 CYVCGSPV
+377 CYVCGSHV

-390 EAVEYITN
+390 EAVEYIQT

-453 RIEVLLSKR
+453 RIEALLSKR
-462 KKLQGKKRELDDKM
+462 KRIQEKKRGLDEKM
-476 EDVKR
+476 EEVKR
-481 RYNIDPRREAAQT
+481 RYNVDPRREAEQAP
-494 SVLNSNI
+494 VLNSNI
-501 RASRTNLE
+501 RASRSNLE
-509 KQQGLLRACVASI
+509 KQQNLLRSSESSI
-522 AENKSKLEVAEKEY
+522 AKYKAELENAQRDYS
-536 AKVASASNVTSVPE
+536 KVATASEVSRVPE
-550 TGWKHISTF
+550 TEWKNISTF
-559 LEAICASVQEKARI
+559 LEAICSSVQEKARV

-579 EERSNEFYEKFTE
+579 EERSNKFYKKFTE

-686 YKELFNEK
+686 YKELYNDK
-694 KVSRIFLLTSNT
+694 NISRIFLLTSNT

-714 QINEVATH
+714 QINEVATK

>member
-1 MSQIKHHSMIINSI
+1 MIINDI

-72 LLPRSASG
+72 QLPRSASG
-80 SLNRYEFINKKILSE
+80 SLYRHEFINKKALSE
-95 AKVGEVVSCSVLLEL
+95 AKVGDVVPCNVILEL
-110 TDDNKNQFQIERSVS
+110 TDDDKNQFQIERSVS
-125 AKRKDS
+125 AKRKES
-131 DNWDEVA
+131 ANWDDA
-138 AWAVSE
+138 SAWSVSE
-144 ESVKVTF
+144 EIVKVTF

-158 TVVDDIAEGKIAEL
+158 TVMDDIAEGKIAEL

-213 EKLSEIISLAKRKI
+213 EKLSEIITLAKRKI
-227 EKAESTHLKEAN
+227 EKDESKHLKEAN
-239 RQNQEAKALISRRD
+239 RQNQEAKGLISRRD
-253 YLRSCID
+253 YLRGRIET
-260 NEEANKKRIEGIIDQ
+260 EEDNKKRIESVIDQ
-275 IKIALADD
+275 INIALAED
-283 EGKISGLAGFTGL
+283 EGKISGLASFTGL
-296 VKEYDDCEKA
+296 VKDYDDCDKE
-306 IADINNELTN
+306 IANINNELTN
-316 LDNRQRALLPS
+316 LDNRQRELLPS
-327 LWILRGTNSMIRK
+327 LWILRGTNDMIRK
-340 CKSIIKSH
+340 CKGIIKSH

-368 LEEILKNKV
+368 LEEILRNKV
-377 CYVCGSPV
+377 CYVCGSHV

-390 EAVEYITN
+390 EAVEYIQN
-398 RLRLQE
+398 RLRLQD

-453 RIEVLLSKR
+453 RIEDLISKR
-462 KKLQGKKRELDDKM
+462 KKLQAKKHELDEKM

-494 SVLNSNI
+494 PVLNNNI
-501 RASRTNLE
+501 RASRANLE
-509 KQQGLLRACVASI
+509 RQQGLLRTCVASI
-522 AENKSKLEVAEKEY
+522 AKSKSELESVEKEY
-536 AKVASASNVTSVPE
+536 AKVATASNVTGVPE
-550 TGWKHISTF
+550 TEWKYISTF
-559 LEAICASVQEKARI
+559 LEAICASVQEKARV

-694 KVSRIFLLTSNT
+694 KITRIYHLTSDIYGNP
-706 FGKTEGEP
+706 KGEP

>member
-1 MSQIKHHSMIINSI
+1 MTINSI

-23 YKDITIEFGKGL
+23 YKEETLEFGKGL

-62 ITSEGWCSTK
+62 ITSEGWCSTAG
-72 LLPRSASG
+72 LPG
-80 SLNRYEFINKKILSE
+80 SSHNSLHRYEFINKKALSE
-95 AKVGEVVSCSVLLEL
+95 ARIGDVVPCSVILEL
-110 TDDNKNQFQIERSVS
+110 TDDKKNLFQIERSVS
-125 AKRKDS
+125 AKRQDS
-131 DNWDEVA
+131 NNWDEVS
-138 AWAVSE
+138 AWSVSDE
-144 ESVKVTF
+144 NIKVTF

-158 TVVDDIAEGKIAEL
+158 TVIDDIAEGKIAEL

-213 EKLSEIISLAKRKI
+213 EKLSEIITLAKRKI
-227 EKAESTHLKEAN
+227 EKAESKHLTEAN
-239 RQNQEAKALISRRD
+239 RQNIEATSLIKKMEF
-253 YLRSCID
+253 LRGRIETED
-260 NEEANKKRIEGIIDQ
+260 ANKKKIESVIEQ
-275 IKIALADD
+275 IQIALAED

-296 VKEYDDCEKA
+296 VKEYEECEKT
-306 IADINNELTN
+306 IADINNQLTN
-316 LDNRQRALLPS
+316 YDNRQRELLPS
-327 LWILRGTNSMIRK
+327 LWILRGIDPMIEK
-340 CKSIIKSH
+340 CKEIIKCH
-348 VEEEYTAPEKK
+348 VEEEYTAPEMK

-368 LEEILKNKV
+368 LEEILENKI
-377 CYVCGSPV
+377 CYVCGSRV

-390 EAVEYITN
+390 EAIEYIKN
-398 RLRLQE
+398 RLRLQD
-404 EYLRE
+404 EYFRE
-409 MEEYTSNLEQSKQFN
+409 MEEYRSNIEQSKQFN

-441 GQIDKQYGDLED
+441 GHIDKQYVDLED
-453 RIEVLLSKR
+453 KIESLLAKR
-462 KKLQGKKRELDDKM
+462 KRIQEKKRGLDEKM
-476 EDVKR
+476 EEVKR
-481 RYNIDPRREAAQT
+481 RYNVDPRREAAQAP
-494 SVLNSNI
+494 VLNSNI
-501 RASRTNLE
+501 KASRTNLD
-509 KQQGLLRACVASI
+509 KQQSLLRACVASI
-522 AENKSKLEVAEKEY
+522 AKYKSELDSAEKDY
-536 AKVASASNVTSVPE
+536 SKVATASKVSRVPE
-550 TGWKHISTF
+550 TEWKNISIF
-559 LEAICASVQEKARI
+559 LEAICSSVQEKARV
-573 ELLHKI
+573 ELLRKI
-579 EERSNEFYEKFTE
+579 EDRSNQFYEKFTE

-681 IDSDN
+681 IESDN
-686 YKELFNEK
+686 YTELFNDK
-694 KVSRIFLLTSNT
+694 KISRIYLLTSNT
-706 FGKTEGEP
+706 FGKTDGEP
-714 QINEVATH
+714 QINEVATKI
-722 VERLK
+722 ERLK

>member
-1 MSQIKHHSMIINSI
+1 MTINSI

-23 YKDITIEFGKGL
+23 YDVTPIEFGKGL
-35 NLIIGNG
+35 NLIVGNG

-72 LLPRSASG
+72 ELPKSAHG
-80 SLNRYEFINKKILSE
+80 SLHRYEFINKKALSE
-95 AKVGEVVSCSVLLEL
+95 AKVGDVVPCSVILEL
-110 TDDNKNQFQIERSVS
+110 TDDKENQFQIERSVS
-125 AKRKDS
+125 AKRQES

-138 AWAVSE
+138 AWSVSE

-158 TVVDDIAEGKIAEL
+158 TAIDDIAEGKISEL

-185 ESLDTLIDFRKKE
+185 ESLDTLINFRKKE

-227 EKAESTHLKEAN
+227 EKAESKHLTEAN
-239 RQNQEAKALISRRD
+239 RQNVEATSLIRSMD
-253 YLRSCID
+253 HLRNKIES
-260 NEEANKKRIEGIIDQ
+260 EEANKKKIESVIETIQ
-275 IKIALADD
+275 IALAED

-296 VKEYDDCEKA
+296 VKEYEECEKN
-306 IADINNELTN
+306 IVDINNQLTN
-316 LDNRQRALLPS
+316 LDNKQRALLPA
-327 LWILRGTNSMIRK
+327 LWILRGTDPMIEK
-340 CKSIIKSH
+340 CKNIIKSH

-368 LEEILKNKV
+368 LEEILENKV
-377 CYVCGSPV
+377 CYVCGSRV
-385 DEEHH
+385 DDEHH
-390 EAVEYITN
+390 EAVEYIKN
-398 RLRLQE
+398 RLRLQD

-409 MEEYTSNLEQSKQFN
+409 MEEYTSNLELSKQFN

-441 GQIDKQYGDLED
+441 SQIDKQYGDLED
-453 RIEVLLSKR
+453 RIEVLISKR
-462 KKLQGKKRELDDKM
+462 KRIQEKKRGLDEKM
-476 EDVKR
+476 EEVKR
-481 RYNIDPRREAAQT
+481 RYNVDPRSEAAQAP
-494 SVLNSNI
+494 VLNNNI
-501 RASRTNLE
+501 KASRTNLE
-509 KQQGLLRACVASI
+509 KQQNLLRASVATI
-522 AENKSKLEVAEKEY
+522 AKYNSELDSARKEY
-536 AKVASASNVTSVPE
+536 SKVATASKVSRVPE
-550 TGWKHISTF
+550 TEWKNISTF
-559 LEAICASVQEKARI
+559 LEAICSSVQEKARV

-579 EERSNEFYEKFTE
+579 EERSNKFYEKFTE

-681 IDSDN
+681 IDSEN
-686 YKELFNEK
+686 YKELYNDK
-694 KVSRIFLLTSNT
+694 KISRIFLLTSNT

-714 QINEVATH
+714 QINEVATK

>member
-1 MSQIKHHSMIINSI
+1 MTINSI

-23 YKDITIEFGKGL
+23 FDEETIEFGKGL

-48 LFNAFYWVLFGDIY
+48 LFNAFYWVLFGEIY
-62 ITSEGWCSTK
+62 ITSEGWCSTAG
-72 LLPRSASG
+72 LPG
-80 SLNRYEFINKKILSE
+80 SSHNSLHRYEFINKKALSE
-95 AKVGEVVSCSVLLEL
+95 AKIGDVVPCSVILEL
-110 TDDNKNQFQIERSVS
+110 IDDRKNLFRIERSVS
-125 AKRKDS
+125 AKRQDS
-131 DNWDEVA
+131 KGWDEVA
-138 AWAVSE
+138 AWSVSDE
-144 ESVKVTF
+144 NVKVTF
-151 ETRTGTK
+151 ETLTGTK
-158 TVVDDIAEGKIAEL
+158 TVIDDIAEGKIAEL
-172 FPEGIRGYIWFQG
+172 FPKGIRGYIWFQG

-213 EKLSEIISLAKRKI
+213 EKLSEIITLAKRKI
-227 EKAESTHLKEAN
+227 EKAESKHLTEAN
-239 RQNQEAKALISRRD
+239 RQNVEATSLIRKME
-253 YLRSCID
+253 YLRG
-260 NEEANKKRIEGIIDQ
+260 RIETEDATKKKIESVIEQ
-275 IKIALADD
+275 IQVALAED

-296 VKEYDDCEKA
+296 VKEYEECEKV
-306 IADINNELTN
+306 IVDINNQLTN
-316 LDNRQRALLPS
+316 LDNRQRELLPS
-327 LWILRGTNSMIRK
+327 LWILRGVDPMIER
-340 CKSIIKSH
+340 CKEIIKSH
-348 VEEEYTAPEKK
+348 VEEEYTAPEMK

-368 LEEILKNKV
+368 LEEILENKV
-377 CYVCGSPV
+377 CYVCGSRV

-390 EAVEYITN
+390 EAVEYIKN
-398 RLRLQE
+398 RLRLQD

-409 MEEYTSNLEQSKQFN
+409 MEEYKSNIEQSKQFN

-441 GQIDKQYGDLED
+441 KQIDKQYGDLED
-453 RIEVLLSKR
+453 KIEALLAKR
-462 KKLQGKKRELDDKM
+462 KRIQEKKRGLDEKM
-476 EDVKR
+476 EEVKR
-481 RYNIDPRREAAQT
+481 RYNVDPRREAAQAP
-494 SVLNSNI
+494 VLNNNI
-501 RASRTNLE
+501 KASRTNLD
-509 KQQGLLRACVASI
+509 KQQSLLRASVASI
-522 AENKSKLEVAEKEY
+522 AKYKSELESAGKDY
-536 AKVASASNVTSVPE
+536 SKVATASQVSSVPE
-550 TGWKHISTF
+550 TEWKNISTF
-559 LEAICASVQEKARI
+559 LESICSSVQEKARV
-573 ELLHKI
+573 ELLRRI
-579 EERSNEFYEKFTE
+579 EERSNQFYEKFTE

-686 YKELFNEK
+686 YMELFSDK
-694 KVSRIFLLTSNT
+694 KISRIFLLTSNT
-706 FGKTEGEP
+706 FGKTDGEP
-714 QINEVATH
+714 QINEVATK

>member
-1 MSQIKHHSMIINSI
+1 MTINSI

-23 YKDITIEFGKGL
+23 YKEETLEFGKGL

-62 ITSEGWCSTK
+62 ITSEGWCSTAG
-72 LLPRSASG
+72 LPG
-80 SLNRYEFINKKILSE
+80 SSHNSLHRYEFINKKALSE
-95 AKVGEVVSCSVLLEL
+95 ARIGDVVPCSVILEL
-110 TDDNKNQFQIERSVS
+110 TDDKKNLFQIERSVS
-125 AKRKDS
+125 AKRQDS
-131 DNWDEVA
+131 NNWDEVS
-138 AWAVSE
+138 AWSVSDE
-144 ESVKVTF
+144 NIKVTF

-158 TVVDDIAEGKIAEL
+158 TVIDDIAEGKIAEL

-213 EKLSEIISLAKRKI
+213 EKLSEIITLAKRKI
-227 EKAESTHLKEAN
+227 EKAESKHLTEAN
-239 RQNQEAKALISRRD
+239 RQNIEATSLIKKMEF
-253 YLRSCID
+253 LRGRIETED
-260 NEEANKKRIEGIIDQ
+260 ANKKKIESVIEQ
-275 IKIALADD
+275 IQIALAED

-296 VKEYDDCEKA
+296 VKEYEECEKT
-306 IADINNELTN
+306 IADINNQLTN
-316 LDNRQRALLPS
+316 YDNRQRELLPS
-327 LWILRGTNSMIRK
+327 LWILRGIDPMIEK
-340 CKSIIKSH
+340 CKEIIKCH
-348 VEEEYTAPEKK
+348 VEEEYTAPEMK

-368 LEEILKNKV
+368 LEEILENKI
-377 CYVCGSPV
+377 CYVCGSRV

-390 EAVEYITN
+390 EAIEYIKN
-398 RLRLQE
+398 RLRLQD
-404 EYLRE
+404 EYFRE
-409 MEEYTSNLEQSKQFN
+409 MEEYRSNIEQSKQFN

-441 GQIDKQYGDLED
+441 GHIDKQYVDLED
-453 RIEVLLSKR
+453 KIESLLAKR
-462 KKLQGKKRELDDKM
+462 KRILEKKRGLDEKM
-476 EDVKR
+476 EEVKR
-481 RYNIDPRREAAQT
+481 RYNVDPRREAAQAP
-494 SVLNSNI
+494 VLNSNI
-501 RASRTNLE
+501 KASRTNLD
-509 KQQGLLRACVASI
+509 KQQSLLRACVASI
-522 AENKSKLEVAEKEY
+522 AKYKSELDSAEKDY
-536 AKVASASNVTSVPE
+536 SKVATASKVSRVPE
-550 TGWKHISTF
+550 TEWKNISIF
-559 LEAICASVQEKARI
+559 LEAICSSVQEKARV
-573 ELLHKI
+573 ELLRKI
-579 EERSNEFYEKFTE
+579 EERSNQFYEKFTE

-681 IDSDN
+681 IESDN
-686 YKELFNEK
+686 YTELFNDK
-694 KVSRIFLLTSNT
+694 KISRIYLLTSNT
-706 FGKTEGEP
+706 FGKTDGEP
-714 QINEVATH
+714 QINEVATKI
-722 VERLK
+722 ERLK

>member
-1 MSQIKHHSMIINSI
+1 MTINSI

-23 YKDITIEFGKGL
+23 YDVTPIEFGKGL
-35 NLIIGNG
+35 NLIVGNG

-72 LLPRSASG
+72 ELPRSAHG
-80 SLNRYEFINKKILSE
+80 SLHRYEFINKKALSE
-95 AKVGEVVSCSVLLEL
+95 AKVGEVVPCSVVLEL
-110 TDDNKNQFQIERSVS
+110 TDDKKNQFQIERSVT
-125 AKRKDS
+125 AKRQDS
-131 DNWDEVA
+131 DNWDEVP
-138 AWAVSE
+138 AWSVSE

-158 TVVDDIAEGKIAEL
+158 TAIDDIAEGKIAEL

-227 EKAESTHLKEAN
+227 EKAESKHLTEAN
-239 RQNQEAKALISRRD
+239 RQNVEATRLIRNMD
-253 YLRSCID
+253 YLRGKIES
-260 NEEANKKRIEGIIDQ
+260 EEVNRKKIEGIIDT
-275 IKIALADD
+275 IKIALAED
-283 EGKISGLAGFTGL
+283 EGKMSGLAGYTGL
-296 VKEYDDCEKA
+296 VKDYEECEKK
-306 IADINNELTN
+306 IADINNQLTN
-316 LDNRQRALLPS
+316 LDNKQRELLPS
-327 LWILRGTNSMIRK
+327 LWILRGTDPMIKK
-340 CKSIIKSH
+340 CKNIIKSH

-368 LEEILKNKV
+368 LEEILRNKV
-377 CYVCGSPV
+377 CYVCGSHV

-390 EAVEYITN
+390 EAVEYIQT

-453 RIEVLLSKR
+453 RIEALLSKR
-462 KKLQGKKRELDDKM
+462 KRIQEKKHGLDEKM
-476 EDVKR
+476 EEVKR
-481 RYNIDPRREAAQT
+481 RYNVDPRREAEQAP
-494 SVLNSNI
+494 VLNSNI
-501 RASRTNLE
+501 RASRSNLE
-509 KQQGLLRACVASI
+509 KQQNLLRSSESSI
-522 AENKSKLEVAEKEY
+522 AKYKAELENAQRDYS
-536 AKVASASNVTSVPE
+536 KVATASKVSRVPE
-550 TGWKHISTF
+550 TEWKNISTF
-559 LEAICASVQEKARI
+559 LEAICSSVQEKARV

-579 EERSNEFYEKFTE
+579 EERSNKFYEKFTE

-686 YKELFNEK
+686 YKELYNDK
-694 KVSRIFLLTSNT
+694 NISRIFLLTSNT

-714 QINEVATH
+714 QINEVATK

>member
-1 MSQIKHHSMIINSI
+1 MTINSI

-23 YKDITIEFGKGL
+23 FDEETIEFGKGL

-62 ITSEGWCSTK
+62 ITSEGWCSTAG
-72 LLPRSASG
+72 LPG
-80 SLNRYEFINKKILSE
+80 SSHNSLHRYEFINKKALSE
-95 AKVGEVVSCSVLLEL
+95 AKIGDVVPCSVILEL
-110 TDDNKNQFQIERSVS
+110 IDDKKNLFRIERSVS
-125 AKRKDS
+125 AKRQDS
-131 DNWDEVA
+131 NDWDEVA
-138 AWAVSE
+138 AWSVSD
-144 ESVKVTF
+144 ESIKVTF

-158 TVVDDIAEGKIAEL
+158 TVIDDIAEGKIAEL

-185 ESLDTLIDFRKKE
+185 ESLDTLIDFRKKD

-213 EKLSEIISLAKRKI
+213 EKLSEIITLAKRKI
-227 EKAESTHLKEAN
+227 EKAESKHLTEAN
-239 RQNQEAKALISRRD
+239 RQNVEATSLIRTME
-253 YLRSCID
+253 YLRGRIET
-260 NEEANKKRIEGIIDQ
+260 EEANKKKIEGVIEQ
-275 IKIALADD
+275 IQIALAED

-296 VKEYDDCEKA
+296 VKEYEDCEKA
-306 IADINNELTN
+306 IADINNQLTN
-316 LDNRQRALLPS
+316 LDNRQRELLPS
-327 LWILRGTNSMIRK
+327 LWILRGVDPMIEK
-340 CKSIIKSH
+340 CKEIIKSH
-348 VEEEYTAPEKK
+348 VEEEYTAPEMK

-368 LEEILKNKV
+368 LEEILENKV
-377 CYVCGSPV
+377 CYVCGSRV
-385 DEEHH
+385 DSEHH
-390 EAVEYITN
+390 EAVEYIKN
-398 RLRLQE
+398 RLRLQD

-409 MEEYTSNLEQSKQFN
+409 MEEYKSNIEQSKQFN

-441 GQIDKQYGDLED
+441 KQIDKQYGDLED
-453 RIEVLLSKR
+453 KIEALLAKR
-462 KKLQGKKRELDDKM
+462 KRIQEKKRGLDEKM
-476 EDVKR
+476 EEVKR
-481 RYNIDPRREAAQT
+481 RYNVDPRREAAQAP
-494 SVLNSNI
+494 VLNNNI
-501 RASRTNLE
+501 KASRTNLD
-509 KQQGLLRACVASI
+509 KQQSLLRASVASI
-522 AENKSKLEVAEKEY
+522 AKYKSELESAGKDY
-536 AKVASASNVTSVPE
+536 SKVATASQVSRVPE
-550 TGWKHISTF
+550 TEWKNISTF
-559 LEAICASVQEKARI
+559 LEAICSSVQEKARV
-573 ELLHKI
+573 ELLRKI
-579 EERSNEFYEKFTE
+579 EERSNQFYEKFTE

-686 YKELFNEK
+686 YKELFNDK
-694 KVSRIFLLTSNT
+694 KISRIFLLTSNT
-706 FGKTEGEP
+706 FGKTDGEP
-714 QINEVATH
+714 QINEVATK

>member
-1 MSQIKHHSMIINSI
+1 MIINDI

-72 LLPRSASG
+72 QLPRSASG
-80 SLNRYEFINKKILSE
+80 SLNRHEFINKKALSE
-95 AKVGEVVSCSVLLEL
+95 AKVGEVVPCSVILEL
-110 TDDNKNQFQIERSVS
+110 TDDDNNQFQIERSVS
-125 AKRKDS
+125 AKRKEAAD
-131 DNWDEVA
+131 WDDVG
-138 AWAVSE
+138 AWSVSE
-144 ESVKVTF
+144 EIVKVTY

-158 TVVDDIAEGKIAEL
+158 TVIDDIAEGKITEL

-227 EKAESTHLKEAN
+227 AKKESEHLKEAN
-239 RQNQEAKALISRRD
+239 RQNQEAKGWISRME
-253 YLRSCID
+253 YLRGRIE
-260 NEEANKKRIEGIIDQ
+260 NEEDNKKRIESIIEQ
-275 IKIALADD
+275 IQIALAED
-283 EGKISGLAGFTGL
+283 EGKISGLAGYTGL

-316 LDNRQRALLPS
+316 LDNKQRTLLPS
-327 LWILRGTNSMIRK
+327 LWILRGTNAMIEK
-340 CKSIIKSH
+340 CKGIIKSH

-368 LEEILKNKV
+368 LEEILKYGV

-390 EAVEYITN
+390 EAVEYIQN
-398 RLRLQE
+398 RLRLQD

-441 GQIDKQYGDLED
+441 RQIDKQYGDLED
-453 RIEVLLSKR
+453 RIETLISKR
-462 KKLQGKKRELDDKM
+462 KKLQGQKRELDEKM
-476 EDVKR
+476 EDIKR
-481 RYNIDPRREAAQT
+481 RHNIDPRREAAQT
-494 SVLNSNI
+494 PVLSNNI

-509 KQQGLLRACVASI
+509 KQQGLLRGCVATI
-522 AENKSKLEVAEKEY
+522 AKSKLELENAEREY
-536 AKVASASNVTSVPE
+536 AKVASASNVSSVPE
-550 TGWKHISTF
+550 TEWKHISTF
-559 LEAICASVQEKARI
+559 LESICSSVQEKARI

-694 KVSRIFLLTSNT
+694 KISRIYHLTSDIYGNP
-706 FGKTEGEP
+706 EGEP

>member
-1 MSQIKHHSMIINSI
+1 MTINSV

-23 YKDITIEFGKGL
+23 YDVTPIEFGKGL
-35 NLIIGNG
+35 NLIVGNG

-72 LLPRSASG
+72 ELPRSAHG
-80 SLNRYEFINKKILSE
+80 SLHRYEFINKKALSE
-95 AKVGEVVSCSVLLEL
+95 AKVGEVVPCSVILEL
-110 TDDNKNQFQIERSVS
+110 TDDKKNQFQIERSVT
-125 AKRKDS
+125 AKRQDS
-131 DNWDEVA
+131 DNWDEVP
-138 AWAVSE
+138 AWSVSE

-158 TVVDDIAEGKIAEL
+158 TAIDDIAEGKIAEL

-227 EKAESTHLKEAN
+227 EKAESKHLTEAN
-239 RQNQEAKALISRRD
+239 RQNVEATSLIRTMD
-253 YLRSCID
+253 YLRGKIES
-260 NEEANKKRIEGIIDQ
+260 EEANKKKIESVIETIQ
-275 IKIALADD
+275 IALAED

-296 VKEYDDCEKA
+296 VKEYEECEKN
-306 IADINNELTN
+306 IADINNQLTN
-316 LDNRQRALLPS
+316 LDNKQRALLPT
-327 LWILRGTNSMIRK
+327 LWILRGTDPMIEK
-340 CKSIIKSH
+340 CKNIIKSH

-368 LEEILKNKV
+368 LEEILRNKV
-377 CYVCGSPV
+377 CYVCGSHV

-390 EAVEYITN
+390 EAVEYIQN

-453 RIEVLLSKR
+453 RIEALLSKR
-462 KKLQGKKRELDDKM
+462 KRIQEKKRGLDEKM
-476 EDVKR
+476 EEVKR
-481 RYNIDPRREAAQT
+481 RYNVDPRREAAQAP
-494 SVLNSNI
+494 VLNSNI

-509 KQQGLLRACVASI
+509 KQQSLLRASVATI
-522 AENKSKLEVAEKEY
+522 AKYNSELENAGKEY
-536 AKVASASNVTSVPE
+536 SKVATASKVSRVPE
-550 TGWKHISTF
+550 TEWKNISTF
-559 LEAICASVQEKARI
+559 LEAICSSVQEKARV

-579 EERSNEFYEKFTE
+579 EERSNKFYEKFTE

-666 KDIFGQSI
+666 KDIFDQSI

-686 YKELFNEK
+686 YKELYNDK
-694 KVSRIFLLTSNT
+694 KISRIFLLTSNT

-714 QINEVATH
+714 QINEVATK

>member
-1 MSQIKHHSMIINSI
+1 MIINSI

-23 YKDITIEFGKGL
+23 YEDKTIEFGKGL

-72 LLPRSASG
+72 LLPKSASG
-80 SLNRYEFINKKILSE
+80 SLNRHEFINKKALSE
-95 AKVGEVVSCSVLLEL
+95 AKVGDIVPCSVILEL
-110 TDDNKNQFQIERSVS
+110 TDDDNNQFQIERNVS
-125 AKRKDS
+125 AKRKES
-131 DNWDEVA
+131 ENWDEVA
-138 AWAVSE
+138 AWSVTDE
-144 ESVKVTF
+144 IVKVTF

-158 TVVDDIAEGKIAEL
+158 TVMDDIAEGKIAEL

-213 EKLSEIISLAKRKI
+213 EKLSEIITLAKRKI
-227 EKAESTHLKEAN
+227 EKDESKHLKEAN

-253 YLRSCID
+253 YLRGRIET
-260 NEEANKKRIEGIIDQ
+260 EEDNKKRIENIIDQ

-296 VKEYDDCEKA
+296 VKEYDDCDKQ
-306 IADINNELTN
+306 IADINNQLTV
-316 LDNRQRALLPS
+316 LDDRQRALLPT
-327 LWILRGTNSMIRK
+327 LWILRGTNDMIRK

-368 LEEILKNKV
+368 LEEILRNKV
-377 CYVCGSPV
+377 CYVCGSHV

-390 EAVEYITN
+390 EAVEYIQN
-398 RLRLQE
+398 RLRLQD

-409 MEEYTSNLEQSKQFN
+409 MEEYASNLEQSKQFN

-453 RIEVLLSKR
+453 KIEDLISKR
-462 KKLQGKKRELDDKM
+462 KKLQSKKRELDEKM

-494 SVLNSNI
+494 PVLNNSI
-501 RASRTNLE
+501 RASRANLE
-509 KQQGLLRACVASI
+509 RQQRLLDASKDSI
-522 AENKSKLEVAEKEY
+522 AKSKLELEKVEKEY
-536 AKVASASNVTSVPE
+536 EKVASASNVTSVPE
-550 TGWKHISTF
+550 TEWKYISTF
-559 LEAICASVQEKARI
+559 LEAICESVQDKARI

-694 KVSRIFLLTSNT
+694 KISKIYHLTSDIYGNP
-706 FGKTEGEP
+706 EGEP

>member
-1 MSQIKHHSMIINSI
+1 MTINNI

-23 YKDITIEFGKGL
+23 YSDETIEFGKGL

-62 ITSEGWCSTK
+62 ITSEGWCSTAG
-72 LLPRSASG
+72 LPG
-80 SLNRYEFINKKILSE
+80 SSRNSLHRYEFINKKALSE
-95 AKVGEVVSCSVLLEL
+95 AKIGDVVPCSVIIEL
-110 TDDNKNQFQIERSVS
+110 TDDKKNQFQIERSVS
-125 AKRKDS
+125 AKRQDS
-131 DNWDEVA
+131 TNWDEVA
-138 AWAVSE
+138 AWSVSD
-144 ESVKVTF
+144 ESIKVTF

-158 TVVDDIAEGKIAEL
+158 TVIDDIAEGKIAEL

-185 ESLDTLIDFRKKE
+185 ESLDTLIDFRKKD

-213 EKLSEIISLAKRKI
+213 EKLSEIITLAKRKI
-227 EKAESTHLKEAN
+227 EKAESKHLTEVN
-239 RQNQEAKALISRRD
+239 RQNVEATNLIRTMD
-253 YLRSCID
+253 YLRGRIET
-260 NEEANKKRIEGIIDQ
+260 EEANKKKIEGVIEQ
-275 IKIALADD
+275 IQLALAED

-296 VKEYDDCEKA
+296 VKEYEECEKI
-306 IADINNELTN
+306 IADITNQLTN
-316 LDNRQRALLPS
+316 LDNRQRELLPS
-327 LWILRGTNSMIRK
+327 LWILRGVDPMIEK
-340 CKSIIKSH
+340 CKEIIKSH

-368 LEEILKNKV
+368 LEEILANKV

-390 EAVEYITN
+390 KAVEYITN
-398 RLRLQE
+398 RLRLQD

-441 GQIDKQYGDLED
+441 KQIDKQYGDLED
-453 RIEVLLSKR
+453 KIEALLAKR
-462 KKLQGKKRELDDKM
+462 KRILEKKRGLDEKM
-476 EDVKR
+476 EEVKR
-481 RYNIDPRREAAQT
+481 RYNVDPRREAAQAP
-494 SVLNSNI
+494 VLNNNI
-501 RASRTNLE
+501 KASRTNLD
-509 KQQGLLRACVASI
+509 KQQSLLRASVASI
-522 AENKSKLEVAEKEY
+522 AKYKSELESTGKDYSKIAT
-536 AKVASASNVTSVPE
+536 ASQVSHVPE
-550 TGWKHISTF
+550 TEWKNISTF
-559 LEAICASVQEKARI
+559 LEDICSSVQEKARV
-573 ELLHKI
+573 ELLRKI
-579 EERSNEFYEKFTE
+579 EERSNLFYEKFTE

-674 IMTKDVV
+674 IMTKDV
-681 IDSDN
+681 IIGSDN
-686 YKELFNEK
+686 YKELFNDK
-694 KVSRIFLLTSNT
+694 KVSRIYLLTSNT
-706 FGKTEGEP
+706 FGKTDGEP
-714 QINEVATH
+714 QINEVATK

>member
-1 MSQIKHHSMIINSI
+1 MTINSI

-23 YKDITIEFGKGL
+23 YKEETLEFGKGL

-62 ITSEGWCSTK
+62 ITSEGWCSTAG
-72 LLPRSASG
+72 LPG
-80 SLNRYEFINKKILSE
+80 SSRNSLHRYEFINKKALSE
-95 AKVGEVVSCSVLLEL
+95 ARIGDVVPCSVILEL
-110 TDDNKNQFQIERSVS
+110 TDDKKNLFQIERSVS
-125 AKRKDS
+125 AKRQDS
-131 DNWDEVA
+131 NNWDEVS
-138 AWAVSE
+138 AWSVSDE
-144 ESVKVTF
+144 NIKVTF

-158 TVVDDIAEGKIAEL
+158 TVIDDIAEGKIAEL

-213 EKLSEIISLAKRKI
+213 EKLSEIITLAKRKI
-227 EKAESTHLKEAN
+227 EKAESKHLTEAN
-239 RQNQEAKALISRRD
+239 RQNIEATSLIKKMEF
-253 YLRSCID
+253 LRGRIETED
-260 NEEANKKRIEGIIDQ
+260 ANKKKIESVIEQ
-275 IKIALADD
+275 IQIALAED

-296 VKEYDDCEKA
+296 VKEYEECEKT
-306 IADINNELTN
+306 IADINNQLTN
-316 LDNRQRALLPS
+316 YDNRQRELLPS
-327 LWILRGTNSMIRK
+327 LWILRGIDPMIEK
-340 CKSIIKSH
+340 CKEIIKCH
-348 VEEEYTAPEKK
+348 VEEEYTAPEMK

-368 LEEILKNKV
+368 LEEILENKI
-377 CYVCGSPV
+377 CYVCGSRV

-390 EAVEYITN
+390 EAIEYIKN
-398 RLRLQE
+398 RLRLQD
-404 EYLRE
+404 EYFRE
-409 MEEYTSNLEQSKQFN
+409 MEEYRSNIEQSKQFN

-441 GQIDKQYGDLED
+441 GHIDKQYVDLED
-453 RIEVLLSKR
+453 KIESLLAKR
-462 KKLQGKKRELDDKM
+462 KRIQEKKRGLDEKM
-476 EDVKR
+476 EEVKR
-481 RYNIDPRREAAQT
+481 RYNVDPRREAAQAP
-494 SVLNSNI
+494 VLNSNI
-501 RASRTNLE
+501 KASRTNLD
-509 KQQGLLRACVASI
+509 KQQSLLRACVASI
-522 AENKSKLEVAEKEY
+522 AKYKSELDSAEKDY
-536 AKVASASNVTSVPE
+536 SKVATASKVSRVPE
-550 TGWKHISTF
+550 TEWKNISIF
-559 LEAICASVQEKARI
+559 LEAICSSVQEKARV
-573 ELLHKI
+573 ELLRKI
-579 EERSNEFYEKFTE
+579 EERSNQFYEKFTE

-681 IDSDN
+681 IESDN
-686 YKELFNEK
+686 YTELFNDK
-694 KVSRIFLLTSNT
+694 KISRIFLLTSNT
-706 FGKTEGEP
+706 FGKTDGEP
-714 QINEVATH
+714 QINEVATKI
-722 VERLK
+722 ERLK

>member
-1 MSQIKHHSMIINSI
+1 MTINSI

-23 YKDITIEFGKGL
+23 YDVTPIEFGKGL
-35 NLIIGNG
+35 NLIVGNG

-72 LLPRSASG
+72 ELPKSAHG
-80 SLNRYEFINKKILSE
+80 SLHRYEFINKKALSE
-95 AKVGEVVSCSVLLEL
+95 AKVGDVVPCSVILEL
-110 TDDNKNQFQIERSVS
+110 TDDKQNQFQIERSVS
-125 AKRKDS
+125 AKRQES

-138 AWAVSE
+138 AWSVSE

-158 TVVDDIAEGKIAEL
+158 TAIDDIAEGKISEL

-185 ESLDTLIDFRKKE
+185 ESLDTLINFRKKE

-227 EKAESTHLKEAN
+227 EKAESKHLTEAN
-239 RQNQEAKALISRRD
+239 RQNVEATSLIRSMD
-253 YLRSCID
+253 HLRNKIES
-260 NEEANKKRIEGIIDQ
+260 EEANKKKIESVIETIQ
-275 IKIALADD
+275 IALAED

-296 VKEYDDCEKA
+296 VKEYEECEKN
-306 IADINNELTN
+306 IADINNQLTN
-316 LDNRQRALLPS
+316 LDNKQRALLPA
-327 LWILRGTNSMIRK
+327 LWILRGTDPMIEK
-340 CKSIIKSH
+340 CKNIIKSH

-368 LEEILKNKV
+368 LEEILENKV
-377 CYVCGSPV
+377 CYVCGSRV
-385 DEEHH
+385 DDEHH
-390 EAVEYITN
+390 EAVEYIKN
-398 RLRLQE
+398 RLRLQD

-409 MEEYTSNLEQSKQFN
+409 MEEYTSNLELSKQFN

-441 GQIDKQYGDLED
+441 SQIDKQYGDLED
-453 RIEVLLSKR
+453 RIEVLISKR
-462 KKLQGKKRELDDKM
+462 KRIQEKKRGLDEKM
-476 EDVKR
+476 EEVKR
-481 RYNIDPRREAAQT
+481 RYNVDPRSEAAQAP
-494 SVLNSNI
+494 VLNNNI
-501 RASRTNLE
+501 KASRTNLE
-509 KQQGLLRACVASI
+509 KQQNLLRASVATI
-522 AENKSKLEVAEKEY
+522 AKYNSELDSARKEY
-536 AKVASASNVTSVPE
+536 SKVATASKVSRVPE
-550 TGWKHISTF
+550 TEWKNISTF
-559 LEAICASVQEKARI
+559 LEAICSSVQEKARV

-579 EERSNEFYEKFTE
+579 EERSNKFYEKFTE

-681 IDSDN
+681 IDSEN
-686 YKELFNEK
+686 YKELYNDK
-694 KVSRIFLLTSNT
+694 KISRIFLLTSNT

-714 QINEVATH
+714 QINEVATK